1 MSAQENKITP
11 KTENGGEAIE
21 MLRPEE
27 KREIKK
33 PSKRHGFRNFI
44 IILLIIIVVVLIGI
58 GATGIYNIPLVSAA
72 FGFNKPKDL
81 GVKYTAADLTALGQK
96 IPLTITSERV
106 DYGGD
111 PNQIFSGAVSVDT
124 QNTSAEITAFLNR
137 FTQTSSPLKDIQV
150 KMIEGGVEV
159 SGLLDMYIKSP
170 AYAKIM
176 IARTGEKSVSI
187 NVTSAKL
194 GVFSI
199 PEKYLQQINDWAN
212 KKVNERMAEI
222 PGFSMTQLDYY
233 DGYDVFKGT
242 VPATVKGASGGW
254 TDLLLE

>member
-1 MSAQENKITP
+1 
-11 KTENGGEAIE
+11 
-21 MLRPEE
+21 MLKPEE
-27 KREIKK
+27 KKGIEK
-33 PSKRHGFRNFI
+33 PKKRHGLRNFFI
-44 IILLIIIVVVLIGI
+44 TLLIIIIVILIGV
-58 GATGIYNIPLVSAA
+58 GATGVYNIPVVSAV

-81 GVKYTAADLTALGQK
+81 GVKYTAADLSALEQK
-96 IPLTITSERV
+96 IPLTITAERV

-111 PNQIFSGAVSVDT
+111 PNQIFSGSAPVDT

-137 FTQTSSPLKDIQV
+137 FALADSPLQNTQV

-159 SGLLDMYIKSP
+159 SGQLNMYVRSP

-176 IARTGEKSVSI
+176 ITRTGTKSVSI

-194 GVFSI
+194 GVFNV

-222 PGFSMTQLDYY
+222 PGFSITQLDYH

-242 VPATVKGASGGW
+242 VPAEVKSATGGW
-254 TDLLLE
+254 TDLLLK